1 MRNLLAIGLVAVVL
15 ALPFVLRPQQ
25 NLLADADDTLVVISP
40 HNEAIR
46 YEFTRAFAEKYRA
59 ETGRTVRLDWRTPG
73 GGSEI
78 ARYIKSEFYNA
89 FENYWRSQGN
99 AWTPEVIGAF
109 DNPKVTP
116 AASPAGDTPAQAAR
130 RAFLDSGVGIGID
143 VMFGG
148 GSFDFIQQADA
159 GRLVAGDV
167 MRRHPEWFSEQS
179 IPQSVSG
186 EPFYDP
192 KGRWIGAALSSFGI
206 CYNTDSLRRL
216 GVASPPTG
224 WEDLA
229 NPVYFNEVALT
240 DPSKSGSAAKAFEMI
255 LQQKMQQA
263 GEEHLGEGWTAGLN
277 LIQAAAANARYFTDA
292 AGRAPMDVA
301 AGDAAIGMCIDFY
314 GRFQSEFVAG
324 PDGASRLVYVTPE
337 GGSSVGVDPIAIIRG
352 APNREVAEKFVDFV
366 LSIEGQKLWNFR
378 VGTPGGPTKYA
389 LRRLPVRKELYAPEF
404 TAFRSDPTVFPYEDA
419 KLFTYHA
426 AWTAPLFRVIGLV
439 IRVMCQDSH
448 DELAAAWRALV
459 AAGFPP
465 RATARFYDVSAVSYA
480 IAREKLRPALAS
492 PDRIAEVALTRELT
506 DDFRRQYREAEQLAR
521 EGK

>member
-1 MRNLLAIGLVAVVL
+1 MRNILAIALIGAVL
-15 ALPFVLRPQQ
+15 ALPFVLRPKQSQ
-25 NLLADADDTLVVISP
+25 LADADDTLVLISP
-40 HNEAIR
+40 HNESIR
-46 YEFTRAFAEKYRA
+46 YEFTRAFSEKYHR

-78 ARYIKSEFYNA
+78 ARYIKSEFYNS
-89 FENYWRSQGN
+89 FENYWRSHGRP
-99 AWTPEVIGAF
+99 WTPEVVGAF

-116 AASPAGDTPAQAAR
+116 AANPAEDTPAQAAR
-130 RAFLDSGVGIGID
+130 RAFLGSDAGIGID

-148 GSFDFIQQADA
+148 GSFDFIQQAEA

-167 MRRHPEWFSEQS
+167 MQRHPEWFTDQS

-186 EPFYDP
+186 EPFYDDR
-192 KGRWIGAALSSFGI
+192 GRWIGAALSSFGI
-206 CYNTDSLRRL
+206 CYNTDSLARL
-216 GVASPPTG
+216 GVTRPPTG

-229 NPVYFNEVALT
+229 NPVYINEVALT

-255 LQQKMQQA
+255 LQQKMQEA
-263 GEEHLGEGWTAGLN
+263 GEARLAEGWAAGLN

-292 AGRAPMDVA
+292 AGRVPMDVA

-314 GRFQSEFVAG
+314 GRFQSEYVAG
-324 PDGASRLVYVTPE
+324 SDGVSRLVYVTPS
-337 GGSSVGVDPIAIIRG
+337 GGSSVGVDPIAILRG
-352 APNREVAEKFVDFV
+352 APHREVAERFVEFV
-366 LSIEGQKLWNFR
+366 LSVEGQKLWNFR
-378 VGTPGGPTKYA
+378 VGAPGGPVKYA
-389 LRRLPVRKELYAPEF
+389 LRRLPIRKELYAPEF
-404 TAFRSDPTVFPYEDA
+404 AAFRSDPTVFPYEDA

-426 AWTAPLFRVIGLV
+426 AWTAPLFRVIGLIV
-439 IRVMCQDSH
+439 RVMSQDSH

-465 RATARFYDVSAVSYA
+465 QATQRFYDVSAVSYA
-480 IAREKLRPALAS
+480 VAREKLRPILGS

-506 DDFRRQYREAEQLAR
+506 DAFRRQYREAEQLAR

>member
-1 MRNLLAIGLVAVVL
+1 MKNLFAIGVVIAVL
-15 ALPFVLRPQQ
+15 ALPFVLRPKQ
-25 NLLADADDTLVVISP
+25 NLLAAADDTLVLISP

-46 YEFTRAFAEKYRA
+46 YEFTRAFSESYHR

-78 ARYIKSEFYNA
+78 ARYIKSEFYNS
-89 FENYWRSQGN
+89 FENYWRSLGR
-99 AWTPEVIGAF
+99 AWTPEVIGGF
-109 DNPKVTP
+109 DNPRMTP
-116 AASPAGDTPAQAAR
+116 AASPAEDFPAQAAR
-130 RAFLDSGVGIGID
+130 RSFLDSSVGIGID
-143 VMFGG
+143 IMFGG

-167 MRRHPEWFSEQS
+167 MRRHPEWFSENS

-186 EPFYDP
+186 EIFYDP

-206 CYNTDSLRRL
+206 CYNRDSLRRL
-216 GVASPPTG
+216 GVMQPPTG
-224 WEDLA
+224 WENLA
-229 NPVYFNEVALT
+229 DPVYRNEVALT

-263 GEEHLGEGWTAGLN
+263 GEDRLGDGWAAGLN

-292 AGRAPMDVA
+292 AGRVPMDVA

-314 GRFQSEFVAG
+314 GRFQSEYIAA
-324 PDGASRLVYVTPE
+324 PDGESRLVYVTPS
-337 GGSSVGVDPIAIIRG
+337 GGSSVGVDPIAILRG
-352 APNREVAEKFVDFV
+352 APNRAVAERFVEFV

-378 VGTPGGPTKYA
+378 VGTPGGPQKYA
-389 LRRLPVRKELYAPEF
+389 LRRLPIRKELYAPEY

-419 KLFTYHA
+419 RLFTYHA
-426 AWTAPLFRVIGLV
+426 AWTAPLFRAIGLIV
-439 IRVMCQDSH
+439 KVMTQDSH
-448 DELAAAWRALV
+448 DELADAWKALI

-465 RATARFYDVSAVSYA
+465 EATQRFYDVSLVDYSV
-480 IAREKLRPALAS
+480 AREKLRPILSS

-506 DDFRRQYREAEQLAR
+506 DAFRRQYREAAQLAR